1 VQTCVCTPSGSDH
14 AAANRC
20 MYNPYGCQKPR
31 AEPVAA
37 VEVLVGPS
45 DDVVAPPGDRV
56 LRRVGRDAH
65 RRRRTAFAGSPLNSG
80 EKQVRDPDRIEVR
93 GRGSPSQ
100 TNELFSKIAN
110 GWISPLF
117 SHRGRNARA
126 FGSQLAKSGEKRSDE
141 KSKSLQIGGLFAAR
155 PEEFESP
162 TFGSVDRRSIQLSYG
177 REVAK
182 CSRGNGA
189 GASAP
194 GRWHFPAGS
203 DSWPAAASRKR
214 RGRDSNPR

>member
-1 VQTCVCTPSGSDH
+1 MPPRTVVCTTRMDARSRVLSRSRRWRSSLVHPTTSSPHPAIVSYD
-14 AAANRC
+14 ASVAT
-20 MYNPYGCQKPR
+20 PT
-31 AEPVAA
+31 VAA
-37 VEVLVGPS
+37 GPLS
-45 DDVVAPPGDRV
+45 RARRSIAAKSKSGIPTGLRSGDADPRV
-56 LRRVGRDAH
+56 
-65 RRRRTAFAGSPLNSG
+65 RRTSFSARSRTAGSA
-80 EKQVRDPDRIEVR
+80 RF
-93 GRGSPSQ
+93 SP
-100 TNELFSKIAN
+100 TAVETHERLVAK
-110 GWISPLF
+110 
-117 SHRGRNARA
+117 R
-126 FGSQLAKSGEKRSDE
+126 GSQLAKSGEKRSDE